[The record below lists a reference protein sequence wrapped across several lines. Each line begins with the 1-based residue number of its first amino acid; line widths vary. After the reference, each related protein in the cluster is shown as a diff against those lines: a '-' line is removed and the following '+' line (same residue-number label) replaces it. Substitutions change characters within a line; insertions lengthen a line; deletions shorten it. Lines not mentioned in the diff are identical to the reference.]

1 MKVDDICPKD
11 GIWEASRT
19 DSMAETFATCH
30 CRWRQFTQ
38 GQTVTGFGQGLP
50 SSELISVAPDDTV
63 LENFKSRMRWIDL
76 AAKKFHG
83 LMQTKKYF
91 MEHQLQTIASWV
103 GHQDD
108 QIVTPTM
115 PL

>member
-50 SSELISVAPDDTV
+50 GPELISVAPDDTV
-63 LENFKSRMRWIDL
+63 LENFKSRMRWIEQ
-76 AAKKFHG
+76 AAQLFHK
-83 LMQTKKYF
+83 LMQRQSPH
-91 MEHQLQTIASWV
+91 MESQLKTMASWV
-103 GHQDD
+103 DHADD
-108 QIVTPTM
+108 HIVTPTM

>member
-1 MKVDDICPKD
+1 MTSAPKM
-11 GIWEASRT
+11 ASGKP
-19 DSMAETFATCH
+19 AEPTAWQKRLRPVTA
-30 CRWRQFTQ
+30 WRQFTQ

-50 SSELISVAPDDTV
+50 DPELVSMAPDDTV
-63 LENFKSRMRWIDL
+63 LENFKSRMIWIDL